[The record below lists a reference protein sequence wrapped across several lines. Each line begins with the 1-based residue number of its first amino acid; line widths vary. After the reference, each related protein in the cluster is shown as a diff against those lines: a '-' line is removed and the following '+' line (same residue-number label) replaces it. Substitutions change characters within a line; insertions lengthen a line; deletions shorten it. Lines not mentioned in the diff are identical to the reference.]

1 MDKHE
6 LNVKLDQM
14 WKQTDQG
21 DYETAMKIADKIDW
35 RKITNVGLLTQVSD
49 IYERNGEYREAKEI
63 LLLAFE
69 HAPQGKGLL
78 MQLTKLAILEGSMTE
93 AERFYDEFKA
103 LAPEDSRQY
112 LLRYLIMKGKHA
124 PSVQQLAPLERYV
137 AAELD
142 EQRMYEL
149 AELYHEVGRHEE
161 CVALC
166 DRIMILFATGS
177 WVEKAIVLKTEK
189 EGVALTEYQQ
199 ALRDRGAYRE
209 EPLPEKEGE
218 EESISPEA
226 KHEFEVAEDAGRSGI
241 AAAEDL
247 GRSGIAPSE
256 DAGRSGIAAEDGGE
270 PVDSGSERGP
280 ELQDE
285 IDAEIAAHIRRL
297 EEEPGETFGT
307 VSIEEEAPGE
317 EMDAW
322 EEAEAAEAKTDTDD
336 RESDEVAQAKRFGTE
351 EAKPGEEV
359 TQSEPGEAVDD
370 ITRVLPPLKRT
381 EAAGTFEDTEASPQL
396 GKEEPAGHIAEL
408 PKRSRSE
415 KEPGNQAERKEEG
428 EPKEAISCD
437 WLSDSAD
444 PKSPG
449 AYSSMV
455 EGKTAAEGLSA
466 AIERIKQIHAQT
478 GIHNPAAKVKA
489 DKLNLRGVS
498 NSAEKIAG
506 KDLII
511 EEAGDLSEQSVLELL
526 GLMKT
531 DAGARTILLV
541 DNPLQ
546 LKRLSQTY
554 PELARAF
561 GALIPK
567 KNEESKK
574 SEPILHEEPSPMEA
588 EGTKK
593 AEEGKPAS
601 LRSADAERSYADAEH
616 AYAEEELDL
625 DAFAHYASD
634 YAKKIDCVITG
645 KSMLALYER
654 IEIMQE
660 DGVSLTRKNAEALIE
675 EVADRAEKPGLMR
688 RLCSVFSKKYDSD
701 GMLILKE
708 DDFIF

>member
-14 WKQTDQG
+14 RKQTDQG

-78 MQLTKLAILEGSMTE
+78 MQLTKLAILEGSMPE

-124 PSVQQLAPLERYV
+124 PSIQQLAPLERYV

-199 ALRDRGAYRE
+199 ALWDRGAYRE

-226 KHEFEVAEDAGRSGI
+226 EHEF

-247 GRSGIAPSE
+247 GRSGIAAA
-256 DAGRSGIAAEDGGE
+256 DAGRSEIAAADGGE
-270 PVDSGSERGP
+270 PMDSGSERGP

-297 EEEPGETFGT
+297 EEEPGETLGT

-317 EMDAW
+317 ELDAW
-322 EEAEAAEAKTDTDD
+322 EESEAAEAKTDTDD
-336 RESDEVAQAKRFGTE
+336 RESDGVAQAKRFGTE

-359 TQSEPGEAVDD
+359 TQSEPGERAGEAVDD

-396 GKEEPAGHIAEL
+396 GKEEPAGHITEL
-408 PKRSRSE
+408 PERSRSE

-567 KNEESKK
+567 KKEESKK
-574 SEPILHEEPSPMEA
+574 PEPVLHEEPSPMEA

-593 AEEGKPAS
+593 AEEGKPVS
-601 LRSADAERSYADAEH
+601 LRSTDAERSYADAEY
-616 AYAEEELDL
+616 AYAEEEL
-625 DAFAHYASD
+625 A
-634 YAKKIDCVITG
+634 
-645 KSMLALYER
+645 
-654 IEIMQE
+654 
-660 DGVSLTRKNAEALIE
+660 
-675 EVADRAEKPGLMR
+675 
-688 RLCSVFSKKYDSD
+688 
-701 GMLILKE
+701 
-708 DDFIF
+708 

>member
-14 WKQTDQG
+14 RKQTDQG

-166 DRIMILFATGS
+166 DRIMILFATGP

-199 ALRDRGAYRE
+199 ALWDRGAYRE

-226 KHEFEVAEDAGRSGI
+226 EAEHEF

-247 GRSGIAPSE
+247 GRSGIAAPE
-256 DAGRSGIAAEDGGE
+256 DLGRSEIAAADGGE
-270 PVDSGSERGP
+270 PMDSGSERGP

-297 EEEPGETFGT
+297 EEEPGEILGT

-317 EMDAW
+317 ELDAW
-322 EEAEAAEAKTDTDD
+322 EEAEAAEAQTDTDD

-359 TQSEPGEAVDD
+359 TQSEPGERAGEAVDD

-396 GKEEPAGHIAEL
+396 GKEEPAGHITEL

-415 KEPGNQAERKEEG
+415 KEPGNQAERREEG

-437 WLSDSAD
+437 WLSDSED

-574 SEPILHEEPSPMEA
+574 PEPVLHEEPSPMEA

-688 RLCSVFSKKYDSD
+688 RLSSIFSKKYDSD